1 MEYDQQ
7 ADTWGEAM
15 SGPMSIDQDIFF
27 KQLEE
32 QHKLYPAVQKTKI
45 REIEA
50 RLIRVDRA
58 CVDPTY
64 CPLRSLKK
72 EYAYALNSV
81 RLHNLYFENFGEPGS
96 KPSPELVYVI
106 EGYFGS
112 LQEWEKQFRAL
123 AACSRGW
130 VVLGF
135 DLTDGSLKNFF
146 ADDHYEGVWS
156 VIPLLVLDVYEHAY
170 CSVFQTRDAYIEY
183 FLKRIQWEIV
193 SKRLKAAREVY
204 KKSTSP
210 QTPNPEPD
218 NKLGTSCQNY

>member
-81 RLHNLYFENFGEPGS
+81 RLHLVFETSENQVQNLHQNWYTSSKAILVLCRSGKSSLEPLLRVPG
-96 KPSPELVYVI
+96 L
-106 EGYFGS
+106 G
-112 LQEWEKQFRAL
+112 
-123 AACSRGW
+123 C
-130 VVLGF
+130 LGF
-135 DLTDGSLKNFF
+135 DLTDGSLKIF
-146 ADDHYEGVWS
+146 ADDHYEG
-156 VIPLLVLDVYEHAY
+156 LVRNTPACLDVYEHAY